1 MASREPKPSL
11 TEDVRVVPANQATAE
26 DLQLIFAQER
36 GAAALEAYPIVSG
49 ASWPEE
55 LHVGSLAAFCTAGM
69 TEVHR
74 PTPRR
79 AVVRVDFR

>member
-49 ASWPEE
+49 ASWPR
-55 LHVGSLAAFCTAGM
+55 SCTSA
-69 TEVHR
+69 R
-74 PTPRR
+74 WPPSAPRG
-79 AVVRVDFR
+79 